1 VKTIKRGAVKTRM
14 CRPGPF
20 GPGIKL
26 AVVLIAILIAWGL
39 KRHYS
44 DARADDLWW
53 ILTPTTHLVGIV
65 TGATFTFQ
73 PGEGYFARDR
83 LFLIEKSC
91 AGINFMVAAFGMLV
105 FTLFHRIQ
113 SASWALRVL
122 GMSVLAS
129 YLAAVVVN
137 TARIAIA
144 MWLAAHPAALP
155 AFNAADLH
163 RLEGIVVYFGSL
175 MLMYELVQRL
185 GHHEA
190 VRRE

>member
-1 VKTIKRGAVKTRM
+1 
-14 CRPGPF
+14 
-20 GPGIKL
+20 
-26 AVVLIAILIAWGL
+26 
-39 KRHYS
+39 
-44 DARADDLWW
+44 
-53 ILTPTTHLVGIV
+53 
-65 TGATFTFQ
+65 
-73 PGEGYFARDR
+73 
-83 LFLIEKSC
+83 
-91 AGINFMVAAFGMLV
+91 
-105 FTLFHRIQ
+105 
-113 SASWALRVL
+113 
-122 GMSVLAS
+122 MSVLAS